1 VIRSLACL
9 TLVFSTLAGA
19 ASAQDD
25 PLARGR
31 EIVVTYCESCH
42 NITDTGDSPHADAPP
57 FRTLHERYELD
68 WLSEGLVEGLVSG
81 HPDMPEFEFDPI
93 EAEAIVS
100 YLKSLTP
107 ALAQ

>member
-1 VIRSLACL
+1 MIRSLAFL
-9 TLVFSTLAGA
+9 TLFFPTLVGA
-19 ASAQDD
+19 ALAQDD

-31 EIVVTYCESCH
+31 EIVETYCESCH
-42 NITDTGDSPHADAPP
+42 NIADTGDSPHADAPP

-107 ALAQ
+107 AAPQ